1 MRYFVVFLGLCGLA
15 FLVWLLV
22 PKALDMNIVEAKT
35 VHTFSVGQHQ
45 IQIVLSALV
54 DGDNGAAMVQ
64 IYNGSILLETRE
76 SAFNYDT
83 LQNQAPA
90 HVRYA
95 WLDKDMM
102 PDLLLELQNE
112 TVYIS
117 SQSGKVVVL

>member
-1 MRYFVVFLGLCGLA
+1 MRFFVAILAVCGLA

-22 PKALDMNIVEAKT
+22 PKALDMNIVEPET
-35 VHTFSVGQHQ
+35 VHIFRVGQHE
-45 IQIVLSALV
+45 IRIVLSPLT

-64 IYNGSILLETRE
+64 IYNGSILVETRA

-90 HVRYA
+90 HVLYA
-95 WLDKDMM
+95 WLDGDVM